1 VVSGGFFTPDSSLH
15 DLNGA
20 VKEATLETAAGFFP
34 EPVQIVFE
42 GRRFVVV
49 TFDLWKDRVKRRQ
62 EQEN

>member
-1 VVSGGFFTPDSSLH
+1 LSRDAARARSEDQL
-15 DLNGA
+15 
-20 VKEATLETAAGFFP
+20 LETAAAFFP
-34 EPVQIVFE
+34 ELVQIVFE